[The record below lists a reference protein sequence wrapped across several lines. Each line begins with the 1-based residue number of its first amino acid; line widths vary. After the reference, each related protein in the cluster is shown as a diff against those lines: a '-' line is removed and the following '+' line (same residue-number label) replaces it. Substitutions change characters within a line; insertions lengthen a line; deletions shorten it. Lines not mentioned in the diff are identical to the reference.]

1 MIFVHD
7 LQSSRILQQWFKFSS
22 ILQFLDII
30 SSTNKLASNEHPWN
44 LEIKH
49 NIHKLSNTCS
59 SVQWVVEPSERES
72 HTIAW
77 QYSAFHGRQWT
88 TVNFNTLLR
97 RQRMWKEGISGV
109 DLLLIRKS
117 TPSPPKTSSFISETK
132 RESTHFILL
141 KLRILF
147 GLPISW
153 TWDRRMKR
161 IILKP
166 SHRPSL

>member
-7 LQSSRILQQWFKFSS
+7 LQSSRSLQQWFKLSS

-49 NIHKLSNTCS
+49 NKVTYVSYCNTCS

-77 QYSAFHGRQWT
+77 QYGAFHGRQWT
-88 TVNFNTLLR
+88 T
-97 RQRMWKEGISGV
+97 
-109 DLLLIRKS
+109 
-117 TPSPPKTSSFISETK
+117 SF
-132 RESTHFILL
+132 
-141 KLRILF
+141 
-147 GLPISW
+147 
-153 TWDRRMKR
+153 
-161 IILKP
+161 
-166 SHRPSL
+166 

>member
-77 QYSAFHGRQWT
+77 QYGAFHGRQWT

-109 DLLLIRKS
+109 IYCSLGSLPLLPRKLLAL
-117 TPSPPKTSSFISETK
+117 F
-132 RESTHFILL
+132 L
-141 KLRILF
+141 KLRESQLILF
-147 GLPISW
+147 CWNLGYFLAFRFPEHEIVEW
-153 TWDRRMKR
+153 NG
-161 IILKP
+161 
-166 SHRPSL
+166 

>member
-1 MIFVHD
+1 MIYKAPAFCNNGLSFPVSCSF
-7 LQSSRILQQWFKFSS
+7 LTSSPPP
-22 ILQFLDII
+22 
-30 SSTNKLASNEHPWN
+30 TNLPPMNTLGTLKSN
-44 LEIKH
+44 ITYV
-49 NIHKLSNTCS
+49 SYCNTCS

-77 QYSAFHGRQWT
+77 QYGAFHGRQWT

-117 TPSPPKTSSFISETK
+117 TPSPQKTSSFISETK
-132 RESTHFILL
+132 RESAHFILL

-147 GLPISW
+147 GFPILPEHEIVEW
-153 TWDRRMKR
+153 NG
-161 IILKP
+161 
-166 SHRPSL
+166 

>member
-7 LQSSRILQQWFKFSS
+7 LQSSRILQQWFQFSS

-49 NIHKLSNTCS
+49 YNIHKLSNTCS

-77 QYSAFHGRQWT
+77 QYGAFHGRQWT

-117 TPSPPKTSSFISETK
+117 TPSPQKTSSFISETK
-132 RESTHFILL
+132 RESAHFILL

-147 GLPISW
+147 GFPILPEHEIVEW
-153 TWDRRMKR
+153 NG
-161 IILKP
+161 
-166 SHRPSL
+166 